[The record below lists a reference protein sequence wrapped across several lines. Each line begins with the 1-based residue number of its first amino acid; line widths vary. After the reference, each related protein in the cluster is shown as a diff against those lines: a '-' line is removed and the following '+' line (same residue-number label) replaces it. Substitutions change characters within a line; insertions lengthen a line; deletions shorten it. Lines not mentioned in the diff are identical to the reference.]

1 MRISGRIVV
10 VSWRSARWIDT
21 SGSDNSVYT
30 QRCSHVS
37 TEHVFV
43 YPVTGFTQGTL
54 CCPSGTVDAPC
65 KSTVRRVAA
74 QLHRALS
81 EKGLALLVNHGIP
94 EDKVRGS
101 GPTNEV
107 VKGKVIPVLN

>member
-1 MRISGRIVV
+1 MYRINMCLCI
-10 VSWRSARWIDT
+10 I
-21 SGSDNSVYT
+21 
-30 QRCSHVS
+30 
-37 TEHVFV
+37 
-43 YPVTGFTQGTL
+43 TQGTL
-54 CCPSGTVDAPC
+54 CCPSGTVDVPC

-101 GPTNEV
+101 GTTNDV
-107 VKGKVIPVLN
+107 VFVGLGGRLAGMLWGGALLMSSLIVK